1 MARAGREALTCLL
14 SRSAPSTAYQEV
26 MLEISQSQP
35 FPSSF
40 LPVSS
45 DPVDHLPWAM
55 AFLKAEKE
63 EEKGVAP
70 GKRATQSLG
79 PFVHASRHSPL
90 CPVPGQ
96 VVLSLAKVD
105 AGQPP
110 NVGSW
115 KRPWAYPSLLSA
127 SRVLWEAD
135 VSLPPELRGQANS
148 GTHVMKRAHLLT
160 NLQEN
165 HLGV

>member
-1 MARAGREALTCLL
+1 
-14 SRSAPSTAYQEV
+14 
-26 MLEISQSQP
+26 MLQLSQSQP
-35 FPSSF
+35 FPFSF

-45 DPVDHLPWAM
+45 DSVDHLPWVM

-70 GKRATQSLG
+70 GKRAIQSLG

-90 CPVPGQ
+90 CPMPGQ
-96 VVLSLAKVD
+96 TVLSLAKVD
-105 AGQPP
+105 AGDPP
-110 NVGSW
+110 SVGSW

-148 GTHVMKRAHLLT
+148 GTHMMKRAHLLR

-165 HLGV
+165 QLGE